1 MKKITYIILIF
12 IIIVS
17 CEKKANLKE
26 HIKNPEPYEQFDKI
40 TGKLQSGQSLFS
52 ALLGKNINRVEA
64 YNITRK
70 LNEKFD
76 LRYCHPEDSFAV
88 RIDSLG
94 KIHQLCYYP
103 NKIKTYIVTRDTT
116 ETFSVC
122 IDTLKLQRRIEH
134 ISGKLSETLYQS
146 MIESGATADLVMRY
160 SDIFQW
166 DIDFFIDPR
175 QGDEFALVFEAY
187 YHNDKFIYNGNIL
200 GAVYKNQHYDFTA
213 YYYNNNNNIDGY
225 FDRDGKSFQKTFL
238 KSPLNYSYISSYFSK
253 ARYHPILKIV
263 RPHNGVDYAAR
274 YGTPVVASA
283 DGTVIYRG
291 WKGGYGK
298 TIKIRHKNGRYV
310 TLYGHLSRYAKGIRK
325 GVKVKQKQV
334 IGYVGSTGLS
344 TGPHLH
350 YTIYYNGVAI
360 NPLKLKNVS
369 GPPIPKSEM
378 ENFYKA
384 VKDMDKYL
392 NEYLLKITKLSKR
405 LNANRSLT

>member
-1 MKKITYIILIF
+1 MKNIISIF
-12 IIIVS
+12 IISLIFLLVS
-17 CEKKANLKE
+17 CGKKRELEEETTEPN
-26 HIKNPEPYEQFDKI
+26 PYECFEKI
-40 TGKLQSGQSLFS
+40 TGKLQQGQSLFS
-52 ALLGKNINRVEA
+52 SLLEKNISRIEA
-64 YNITRK
+64 YNITKK
-70 LNEKFD
+70 LDQKFN
-76 LRYCHPEDSFAV
+76 LRYSHPGDSFSV

-103 NKIKTYIVTRDTT
+103 SRIKTYIVTRDTT
-116 ETFSVC
+116 DNFIVC
-122 IDTLKLQRRIEH
+122 VDTLELQKRVEV
-134 ISGKLSETLYQS
+134 ISGELTETLYQS
-146 MIESGATADLVMRY
+146 MIQCGARPDLVIRY

-175 QGDEFALVFEAY
+175 QGDKFTLVYEVY
-187 YHNDKFIYNGNIL
+187 YHNEKFIYYGHIL
-200 GAVYKNQHYDFTA
+200 GATYKGQQYDFIA
-213 YYYNNNNNIDGY
+213 YYYNNGKNIDGY
-225 FDRDGKSFQKTFL
+225 FDRTGKSFQKTFL
-238 KSPLNYSYISSYFSK
+238 KSPLSYSYISSYFSK

-310 TLYGHLSRYAKGIRK
+310 TLYGHLSRYAKGIRR

-360 NPLKLKNVS
+360 DPLKLKNVS
-369 GPPIPKSEM
+369 GPPIPKQEI
-378 ENFYKA
+378 ENFQK
-384 VKDMDKYL
+384 VMEEVDKYL
-392 NEYLLKITKLSKR
+392 SPVLS
-405 LNANRSLT
+405 